1 MMLKI
6 RRGVTDVKKRDN
18 PPRFDAEKMRAS
30 QQRFIDLYMQSGEE
44 VRPMRMMLAMYK
56 GHYGRLLLSVLFYI
70 IKSCPT
76 WILPLITADLIDLVI
91 TQPENVMTR
100 IIIDLVV
107 AVVLVILNVP
117 FHTLYVRMYSRAIR
131 HVEASL
137 RGAMIRKLQQLS
149 ISFHKE
155 MQSGKIQSKVMR
167 DVEGVTGLGTQMF
180 NTVLSVIINATITL
194 VVVISSEWRVFLMF
208 LVCVPAAVII
218 RRLFF
223 KRMRENNHAFRKQI
237 EQTSAAVFDME
248 ELVPVTRAH
257 ALEEYETDKLT
268 TEVTGIAERG
278 EALDRL
284 NGQFGATG
292 WAAMLVFQT
301 LCLFFTGWLALR
313 GEITVG
319 QVSLY
324 QSYFGSLVGYVSSIL
339 HLLPTLSHGM
349 ESIRSIGEILSARD
363 IEENVGK
370 PKKDGIRGAYEF
382 RDVHFS
388 YDEKTPVL
396 SGLNLTVRAG
406 ETVALVGESGAG
418 KTTIINLVVGFNHPT
433 AGEMLVDG
441 EDLSALDLPSY
452 RQYLAVVPQNTILFS
467 GTIRENITYGMPDVT
482 DEELWHAIRAARLE
496 STIEQLPDGLETRV
510 GEHGNKL
517 SGGQRQRICIARA
530 IIRDPRVIIFD
541 EATSALDSVTEREIQ
556 QAIENLTADRTT
568 FVVAHRLSTIKN
580 ADKIAVIRD
589 GRCVEYGTY
598 DELTAL
604 GGEFAAYRAAQS

>member
-1 MMLKI
+1 M
-6 RRGVTDVKKRDN
+6 KKQN
-18 PPRFDAEKMRAS
+18 TTAHFDEKKMRAS
-30 QQRFIDLYMQSGEE
+30 QQRFIDLYMQAGED
-44 VRPMRMMLAMYK
+44 VKPMRMLFAMYK
-56 GHYGRLLLSVLFYI
+56 GHYGRLLLSALFFI

-76 WILPLITADLIDLVI
+76 WILPLITADMIDLI
-91 TQPENVMTR
+91 TDPPENVMTR
-100 IIIDLVV
+100 ILIDL
-107 AVVLVILNVP
+107 AIAIVLLIQNVP
-117 FHTLYVRMYSRAIR
+117 FHSLYVRLYSHAVR
-131 HVEASL
+131 HVEAGL

-149 ISFHKE
+149 ITFHKD

-167 DVEGVTGLGTQMF
+167 DVEGVTGLATQIL
-180 NTVLSVIINATITL
+180 NTVLSVVVNATITL
-194 VVVISSEWRVFLMF
+194 AVVITGDWRVFMVF

-218 RRLFF
+218 RRVFF
-223 KRMRENNHAFRKQI
+223 KKMRENNHAFRKQI

-257 ALEEYETDKLT
+257 ALEEYEVDKLT
-268 TEVTGIAERG
+268 AEVTQVAERG
-278 EALDRL
+278 EALDKLHSR
-284 NGQFGATG
+284 FGATG
-292 WAAMLVFQT
+292 WAVMLIFQT

-319 QVSLY
+319 EVSLY

-339 HLLPTLSHGM
+339 HLLPTLSHGT
-349 ESIRSIGEILSARD
+349 ESIRSIGEILSAQD

-370 PKKDGIRGAYEF
+370 PQKGDLKGRYEF
-382 RDVHFS
+382 NNVSFA

-396 SGLNLTVRAG
+396 KGLDLTVEAG

-418 KTTIINLVVGFNHPT
+418 KTTVINLVIGFNHPT
-433 AGEMLVDG
+433 GGQVLVDG
-441 EDLSALDLPSY
+441 EDIAALDLPSY
-452 RQYLAVVPQNTILFS
+452 RRHLAVVPQNTILFS
-467 GTIRENITYGMPDVT
+467 GTVRDNITYGLPDIT
-482 DEELWHAIRAARLE
+482 EEQLWEAIRAAQLE
-496 STIEQLPDGLETRV
+496 STIEMLPDGLDTRV

-556 QAIENLTADRTT
+556 QAIDNLTANRTT
-568 FVVAHRLSTIKN
+568 FIVAHRLSTIKN

-604 GGEFAAYRAAQS
+604 GGEFAAYRAAQA